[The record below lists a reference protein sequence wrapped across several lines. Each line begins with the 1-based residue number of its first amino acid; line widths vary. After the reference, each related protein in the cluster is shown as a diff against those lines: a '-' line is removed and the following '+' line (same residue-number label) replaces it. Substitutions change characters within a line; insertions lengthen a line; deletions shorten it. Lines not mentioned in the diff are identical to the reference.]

1 MKAWQY
7 LWFHFFIFLAF
18 IKISYG
24 SDNLR
29 EACISDKR
37 GGNVKED
44 RLFLNF
50 YDYWTMINAV
60 ITFDWFYP
68 KIYILEKQIR
78 RKLRKFQ
85 DFSTANVLLQ
95 KIKEKDSDFCPVR
108 YLSEEENL
116 FWKNKKMEERFWK
129 WLFRKVPTFKEG
141 MLAC

>member
-18 IKISYG
+18 IKFSYG

-68 KIYILEKQIR
+68 KIYVLEKHIQI
-78 RKLRKFQ
+78 KLRKFK
-85 DFSTANVLLQ
+85 DLPTANVST
-95 KIKEKDSDFCPVR
+95 KS
-108 YLSEEENL
+108 
-116 FWKNKKMEERFWK
+116 
-129 WLFRKVPTFKEG
+129 
-141 MLAC
+141 

>member
-1 MKAWQY
+1 M
-7 LWFHFFIFLAF
+7 
-18 IKISYG
+18 SYG

-37 GGNVKED
+37 WKNVKED
-44 RLFLNF
+44 RLFSNF

-68 KIYILEKQIR
+68 KIYILEKHIR

-85 DFSTANVLLQ
+85 DFSTANVLLR

-116 FWKNKKMEERFWK
+116 F
-129 WLFRKVPTFKEG
+129 
-141 MLAC
+141 

>member
-1 MKAWQY
+1 M
-7 LWFHFFIFLAF
+7 
-18 IKISYG
+18 SYG

-37 GGNVKED
+37 WKNVKED
-44 RLFLNF
+44 RLFSNF

-116 FWKNKKMEERFWK
+116 F
-129 WLFRKVPTFKEG
+129 
-141 MLAC
+141 